1 MKKNLKM
8 TPEGT
13 KDFLFAECS
22 AMDYICTSIEKVFVK
37 GGFKRVI
44 TPALEFYD
52 VFSIPSSGISQESMF
67 KTTDNKGR
75 LLVARPDSTLPIA
88 RMVSTRLKNN
98 TLPVRL
104 YYKQAVYRNN
114 PSLAGRR
121 NEFLQMGVELL
132 GAKGKRADLEILTS
146 AIKSISAVADDFRI
160 ELGHAEVFN
169 ALSKELDIDNDYK
182 EKIRVSIESKNYSA
196 LNNLLDKLKP
206 CKTVSAIRSLP
217 SLFGGEEVFD
227 EAYDI
232 CKGTGAENALDY
244 LHSIYK
250 ELSVL
255 KNLADRMRITI
266 LLVHH
271 TRKCRDND
279 PFNMISGTTGINGCV
294 DGSMVMIEKQRG
306 SGEAILYC
314 VGRDIENLELH
325 LKRNGARW
333 ITEEKII
340 PKPRDTFSFTIHDFM
355 LEKKYFKG
363 SATTLAGELKM
374 QFVIDIPSNK
384 ITQNLVQ
391 HGIELKLLGVTFEIK
406 RSCGQRFIILKYGRE
421 SDSSDGR
428 AMWVEIAVTAVTPNL
443 TNALPMRNVDSD
455 SSFESDGI
463 GWK

>member
-88 RMVSTRLKNN
+88 RMVS
-98 TLPVRL
+98 
-104 YYKQAVYRNN
+104 
-114 PSLAGRR
+114 
-121 NEFLQMGVELL
+121 
-132 GAKGKRADLEILTS
+132 
-146 AIKSISAVADDFRI
+146 
-160 ELGHAEVFN
+160 
-169 ALSKELDIDNDYK
+169 
-182 EKIRVSIESKNYSA
+182 IESKNYSA

-244 LHSIYK
+244 LHTIYK

-255 KNLADRMRITI
+255 ELGNKLIID
-266 LLVHH
+266 LGLVQ
-271 TRKCRDND
+271 RND
-279 PFNMISGTTGINGCV
+279 YYTGIVFSGYINGIGDAVISGGRYDDLLSEFDAPMGAAGFAIDTDAITMKHLSDDDVNYSDNPDVLVFAENGHEMKALRYVDELNEKGINAQFSV
-294 DGSMVMIEKQRG
+294 LETLEETEQFAKSRG
-306 SGEAILYC
+306 IAE
-314 VGRDIENLELH
+314 V
-325 LKRNGARW
+325 
-333 ITEEKII
+333 
-340 PKPRDTFSFTIHDFM
+340 
-355 LEKKYFKG
+355 
-363 SATTLAGELKM
+363 
-374 QFVIDIPSNK
+374 
-384 ITQNLVQ
+384 
-391 HGIELKLLGVTFEIK
+391 
-406 RSCGQRFIILKYGRE
+406 E
-421 SDSSDGR
+421 S
-428 AMWVEIAVTAVTPNL
+428 I
-443 TNALPMRNVDSD
+443 
-455 SSFESDGI
+455 
-463 GWK
+463 